1 MIHDN
6 ILNFLKNI
14 PFFDDFTDKE
24 REALASLDNVFIK
37 YNSGDYIIRENQH
50 EEALYI
56 LLQGRAQSSKN
67 ALPELI
73 LSQLEPGSIFG
84 EISLVE
90 KRPRSSNVVAKG
102 DVVAMKLFKT
112 NLEKLPLALQKK
124 MHEKFIHVL
133 IQRLES
139 MNDKLINIMADP
151 RGSH

>member
-6 ILNFLKNI
+6 ILIFLKNI
-14 PFFDDFTDKE
+14 PFFEDFTDKE
-24 REALASLDNVFIK
+24 KDALASLDNVFIK

-50 EEALYI
+50 EESLYI
-56 LLQGRAQSSKN
+56 LLKGNAQINKN
-67 ALPELI
+67 ALPELT
-73 LSQLEPGSIFG
+73 LSQLETGAVFG

-102 DVVAMKLFKT
+102 EVVAMKLDKT
-112 NLEKLPLALQKK
+112 NLEKLPLALQNK
-124 MHEKFIHVL
+124 MHEKFVHVL

-139 MNDKLINIMADP
+139 MNDKFINIMANP